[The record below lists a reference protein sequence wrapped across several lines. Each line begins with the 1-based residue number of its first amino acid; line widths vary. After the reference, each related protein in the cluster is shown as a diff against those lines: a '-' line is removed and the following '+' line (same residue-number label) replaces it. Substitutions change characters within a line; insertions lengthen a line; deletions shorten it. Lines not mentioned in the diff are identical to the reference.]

1 MNLLLLY
8 DPDTA
13 DAPDL
18 RLLEGNLELRMSNF
32 YLASDEF
39 SKVRD
44 EFEPIHRQLQQVIV
58 KSQTDPAYF
67 DSLVGKSL
75 DKFDIGAFVP
85 PTAAKWVKAEPDVA
99 RMMSL
104 ASDVGE
110 MQRDLTDSQKLV
122 ERIEHA
128 MKGSGRVGI
137 FPDLAAARTKSVE
150 VMNADRRH
158 AREVRAEDPGHHR
171 PGPDARGAQAARP
184 AGDPARRLQPA
195 GLQPAHHRRGRS
207 SSTSTR

>member
-1 MNLLLLY
+1 MN
-8 DPDTA
+8 
-13 DAPDL
+13 
-18 RLLEGNLELRMSNF
+18 NF

-75 DKFDIGAFVP
+75 DKFDIGVFVP

-110 MQRDLTDSQKLV
+110 MQRDLVDSRKLV

-128 MKGSGRVGI
+128 MEGTGRVGI

-150 VMNADRRH
+150 AMNEIVGTRQKFVRKIRAIIDPVAD
-158 AREVRAEDPGHHR
+158 AG
-171 PGPDARGAQAARP
+171 GAH
-184 AGDPARRLQPA
+184 G
-195 GLQPAHHRRGRS
+195 
-207 SSTSTR
+207 SSTSWPSSATATSRQASDLPTTDEGLKQHEHSMKERFGDLDSRSPS